1 MVYLQNFLTSL
12 GFYLK
17 EIIHDLS
24 SYKVAEEPY
33 IDEELIKKDLD
44 SIGFSK
50 GTYHNLYIQTDM
62 LVFVRLIDKPTLFPQ
77 EYYEIRRKI

>member
-1 MVYLQNFLTSL
+1 MTSL

-33 IDEELIKKDLD
+33 IDEELIKEDLD
-44 SIGFSK
+44 GIGFSQD
-50 GTYHNLYIQTDM
+50 TFHNLYIQTDM
-62 LVFVRLIDKPTLFPQ
+62 LVFVRLIDKPILFPQ